1 MQAIALIAGNGVMHS
16 NPIVR
21 KALKMNLPDAIGG
34 RSKPLD
40 GQNEPCSQS
49 IVGVPRIATAII
61 TETAILIALM
71 RRVLT
76 PLQS

>member
-21 KALKMNLPDAIGG
+21 KALNMNLPDVVSG
-34 RSKPLD
+34 RFKPLD

>member
-1 MQAIALIAGNGVMHS
+1 MQAIVLVAGNGVMHS

-21 KALKMNLPDAIGG
+21 KALNVSPPDVVGG
-34 RSKPLD
+34 RFRHLD

-49 IVGVPRIATAII
+49 IVGVPRIATAIT

>member
-1 MQAIALIAGNGVMHS
+1 MKATALIAKNGVMHS

-21 KALKMNLPDAIGG
+21 KALDMNLLGVVRG
-34 RSKPLD
+34 RFKRLG

-49 IVGVPRIATAII
+49 IVGVPRIAKAIP